1 MFLLINIYIAKGEQ
15 SFLPEI
21 VYKESFDT
29 FEDAK
34 DEMEGQVDDALSN
47 HYYEGHKDDNWEPD
61 MVHLKNEVRIDSEDG
76 YDWWSIIEI

>member
-47 HYYEGHKDDNWEPD
+47 HYYEGHEDDN
-61 MVHLKNEVRIDSEDG
+61 
-76 YDWWSIIEI
+76 

>member
-34 DEMEGQVDDALSN
+34 DEMEGQVDDTLSN
-47 HYYEGHKDDNWEPD
+47 HYYEGHEDDNWEPD
-61 MVHLKNEVRIDSEDG
+61 MVHLKNEVCIDSEDG
-76 YDWWSIIEI
+76 YDWWQIIEV